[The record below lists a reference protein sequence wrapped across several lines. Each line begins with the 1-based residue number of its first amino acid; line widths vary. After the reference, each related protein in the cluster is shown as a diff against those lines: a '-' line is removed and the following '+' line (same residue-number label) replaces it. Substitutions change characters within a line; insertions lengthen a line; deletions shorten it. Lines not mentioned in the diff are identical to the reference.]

1 VAWCYEIRGSENR
14 LLEVRAGFVTE
25 EEARVVGQRAKRMI
39 ECIVYPNFEPLTLL
53 TKEDLSALNHL
64 GEMPAVR
71 GAWFNPDR
79 AQGVVDLKYPWQE
92 CVVDAFT
99 EPHPE
104 NLPGKI
110 NVAERAIST
119 RLLDPTPCDLDE
131 RLALGESLLALR
143 QLPRDITPA
152 NGSSDQEDIA

>member
-1 VAWCYEIRGSENR
+1 MAWCYEIRGSENR
-14 LLEVRAGFVTE
+14 LVEVRGGFVTQQ
-25 EEARVVGQRAKRMI
+25 EARAVGQRAKRMI

-64 GEMPAVR
+64 GEMPAGR
-71 GAWFNPDR
+71 GAWLNPER

-110 NVAERAIST
+110 NVAERAIS
-119 RLLDPTPCDLDE
+119 
-131 RLALGESLLALR
+131 
-143 QLPRDITPA
+143 
-152 NGSSDQEDIA
+152 